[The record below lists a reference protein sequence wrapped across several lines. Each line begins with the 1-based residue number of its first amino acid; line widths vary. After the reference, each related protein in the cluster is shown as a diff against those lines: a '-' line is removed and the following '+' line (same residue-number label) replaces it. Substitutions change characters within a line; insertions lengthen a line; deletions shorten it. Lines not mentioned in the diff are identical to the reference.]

1 LGKPF
6 DKDLARDA
14 TERTGKLVDVLNKYL
29 KKFHAKLGPGKDSD
43 IIIICKSQPDIK
55 VFIEVEMVRADRWKK
70 IIAGE
75 YPTVRWPLAKKYK
88 CEKYL
93 SEGKLLVLLSANLEN
108 PTEMLYIDC
117 ESWINLGHEE
127 RAPFV
132 RAGGKSYRYR
142 KGQEEPFWA
151 VGREKVREG
160 IENFEEFLTDFLGSR
175 GYRCPETA

>member
-1 LGKPF
+1 VSDLGKPF

-75 YPTVRWPLAKKYK
+75 YPTVRWPLAKKIQ
-88 CEKYL
+88 
-93 SEGKLLVLLSANLEN
+93 S
-108 PTEMLYIDC
+108 
-117 ESWINLGHEE
+117 
-127 RAPFV
+127 V
-132 RAGGKSYRYR
+132 RS
-142 KGQEEPFWA
+142 
-151 VGREKVREG
+151 
-160 IENFEEFLTDFLGSR
+160 I
-175 GYRCPETA
+175 